1 MSKLDAD
8 SSRFLRSYWPVAV
21 FVAAWLAVVA
31 FRDPVRVM
39 WWELRLRGA
48 DTETKQSYY
57 VNLLS
62 SAGTLAVPAARSL
75 LEDEDAAVRSLGVA
89 VLTRSADETAGA
101 LLRSALTD
109 SVEQV
114 REMAVVALAIRRD
127 PAILAELEMMVRSRN
142 QETALVA
149 IHAYGEFD
157 CDTAVRPLSRA
168 ARAHAL
174 PLVRAQAVEQLGAL
188 RCGEAVPALIDAL
201 GDNVQ
206 YEGLTRLDEIDEQ
219 ALGILL
225 EEDEPA
231 VGEPLTLRKFRT
243 VSDQAAFSLRL
254 ITGQSFGFRST
265 DDAERRLAA
274 QLAWRN
280 WWNLR
285 NRG

>member
-1 MSKLDAD
+1 MSKLNAD
-8 SSRFLRSYWPVAV
+8 SSRFLRRYWPVAV

-31 FRDPVRVM
+31 FRNPVRVM
-39 WWELRLRGA
+39 WWELRLRSA

-62 SAGTLAVPAARSL
+62 SAGALAVAQSL
-75 LEDEDAAVRSLGVA
+75 LEDEDAAMRSLGVA

-114 REMAVVALAIRRD
+114 REMAVVGLSIRRD
-127 PAILAELEMMVRSRN
+127 TSILAELETMVRN
-142 QETALVA
+142 QNQGTALVA
-149 IHAYGEFD
+149 VHAYGEFD
-157 CDTAVRPLSRA
+157 CAAAFGPLSRA
-168 ARAHAL
+168 ARTHAL
-174 PLVRAQAVEQLGAL
+174 PLVRAQAVEELGAL
-188 RCGEAVPALIDAL
+188 RCAEAVPALIDAL
-201 GDNVQ
+201 EDNVQ
-206 YEGLTRLDEIDEQ
+206 YEGSTRFDELDEQ

-225 EEDEPA
+225 EERVSAAGD
-231 VGEPLTLRKFRT
+231 PLTLRKFRT

-265 DDAERRLAA
+265 DDAGRRFAA
-274 QLAWRN
+274 QLAWRD
-280 WWNLR
+280 WWILR